1 LCISI
6 SDPTLHMLGCRQALC
21 NADGELD
28 LESFERLIRYQLQVK
43 PAVNTKKNAGDAI
56 VSYSVF

>member
-1 LCISI
+1 
-6 SDPTLHMLGCRQALC
+6 MLGCRQALC